1 MFDKKIPILQDYT
14 FNPDDHMPLFNGIT
28 KKQIE
33 DIFADSHYEDE
44 VDYMTMGLGAQ
55 ENRLCR
61 SWRNCKLTEGEPFVY
76 PLVVSPR
83 NAVWQEWWEKI
94 IEIPKPIKELVAENR
109 GKILLHNT
117 WEAWAPGNFIR
128 IIDIIIR
135 RYPKYNFTPDNFI
148 VACGNNRIQDYQE
161 HIPNFVQTQLYSLHP
176 FRERFEDFHIPE
188 MSRPIMTSDILNDEM
203 YNSVVENIKNKRVR
217 KYHFINLNRLCRLHR
232 LAVFT
237 ELFEDRHMGILSNM
251 MFLYDI
257 DFPDSIRNSE
267 RNSNYSQYI
276 KEILKKE
283 QSEYTVHF
291 AHFKENYPAIHKK
304 FVDAKLIEQCPFL
317 IPDDFSPFFNPNPDP
332 SMEKFLQSSLNIVN
346 ETYAIEHDRRF
357 ITEKTWKPILYM
369 QPFVIIGTPGIL
381 EYLRSL
387 GFATFSNWIDES
399 YDTIDNPQVRLLFA
413 IRSAR
418 KFYRRGPHAIAKDLS
433 EMLEVLIHNRETYIK
448 NYNTYYTDVCTRIA
462 VELNYCNR
470 YYDK

>member
-14 FNPDDHMPLFNGIT
+14 FKPDDHMPLLNGIT

-83 NAVWQEWWEKI
+83 NAMWQEWWEKI

-251 MFLYDI
+251 MFLYNI

-267 RNSNYSQYI
+267 RNSDYSQYI

-283 QSEYTVHF
+283 QSEYTEHF
-291 AHFKENYPAIHKK
+291 VHFKENYP
-304 FVDAKLIEQCPFL
+304 
-317 IPDDFSPFFNPNPDP
+317 
-332 SMEKFLQSSLNIVN
+332 
-346 ETYAIEHDRRF
+346 AIEHDRRF